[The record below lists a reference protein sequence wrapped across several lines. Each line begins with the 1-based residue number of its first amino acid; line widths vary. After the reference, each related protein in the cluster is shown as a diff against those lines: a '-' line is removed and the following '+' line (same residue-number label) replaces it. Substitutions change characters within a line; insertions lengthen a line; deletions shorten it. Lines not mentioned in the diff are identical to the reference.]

1 MRTKLVLWGTN
12 ANDDRVLLALQLFP
26 EKNEVTLYVFTAE
39 QATDAF
45 TKELMDEWRND
56 KEVAFPEGHLNITQP
71 LTMTE
76 TLIPEEYKVER
87 GDIVQRAQSEW
98 AFVVL
103 SYKMQKT
110 FQSELDSFQ
119 ERINQMTEFSQPLWE
134 EMKGFWDK
142 VQGQVRE
149 RNLFREHVAGLR
161 EQSNDLFNQMKKFRQ
176 AADNHFRRQS
186 AEVAKGFSEKL
197 EAVQAMIE
205 EGKHLINTFEDLKK
219 LQREYHDLQLTR
231 DDRNKLW
238 ARMDAAFK
246 LVKEKRFGNKPG
258 GGAADAFTRVERR
271 HQGLV
276 SAIEKMN
283 KSIHRDE
290 KDLHF
295 EEKRADNS
303 ESQLEMQIRQAKI
316 NMITERVNSKKE
328 KLADMVKTRE
338 DLERRMT
345 SIKSKVAEEDEKK
358 KMEEAKLAVK
368 ERIAKE
374 IEETSKELEDVAD
387 KLEAA
392 AHEITHPN
400 EPVSEVKP
408 ASDSKEVQKDTADA
422 EAPAGKAEKPV
433 KSAKVKKP
441 EVVEV
446 TNVAEASLESEPT
459 VDDNSDNAS
468 VAEEAQTT
476 EEVIEAVTESANE
489 VIVAE
494 ADISPEAEG
503 ATPEEESVPIA
514 EEEKKD

>member
-12 ANDDRVLLALQLFP
+12 ANEERVLLALQLFP
-26 EKNEVTLYVFTAE
+26 EKNEVALYVFTAE
-39 QATDAF
+39 QATDTF
-45 TKELMDEWRND
+45 TKQMMEEWRDD
-56 KEVAFPEGHLNITQP
+56 KEVAFPEGHQVITRP

-76 TLIPEEYKVER
+76 TLIPDEYKVER
-87 GDIVQRAQSEW
+87 GDIIQRAQSEW

-110 FQSELDSFQ
+110 YQSELDSFQ
-119 ERINQMTEFSQPLWE
+119 ERIHQMTEFSQPLWE
-134 EMKGFWDK
+134 EMKGFWEK
-142 VQGQVRE
+142 VQGQVRD

-161 EQSNDLFNQMKKFRQ
+161 EQSNDLFNQMKKLRQ
-176 AADNHFRRQS
+176 SADNQFRRQS

-197 EAVQAMIE
+197 EAIQTMIE
-205 EGKHLINTFEDLKK
+205 EGKHLINTFEELKK

-258 GGAADAFTRVERR
+258 GGAADAFTRVDRR
-271 HQGLV
+271 HQGLI
-276 SAIEKMN
+276 SAIDKMN
-283 KSIHRDE
+283 KSILRDE

-316 NMITERVNSKKE
+316 NMITERVNSKRE
-328 KLADMVKTRE
+328 KMADMIKTRD

-345 SIKSKVAEEDEKK
+345 SIQSKLAEEEEKK
-358 KMEEAKLAVK
+358 KVEEAKLAVK

-374 IEETSKELEDVAD
+374 IEESSKELENVAD

-392 AHEITHPN
+392 AHEITHPH
-400 EPVSEVKP
+400 EPVEAVI
-408 ASDSKEVQKDTADA
+408 SKTPVEEPPADA
-422 EAPAGKAEKPV
+422 VQPEAEEIQD
-433 KSAKVKKP
+433 
-441 EVVEV
+441 EVSLE
-446 TNVAEASLESEPT
+446 TEADELPIEPVAEAIPEEK
-459 VDDNSDNAS
+459 
-468 VAEEAQTT
+468 EEAGQ
-476 EEVIEAVTESANE
+476 
-489 VIVAE
+489 
-494 ADISPEAEG
+494 
-503 ATPEEESVPIA
+503 EEETVPVT